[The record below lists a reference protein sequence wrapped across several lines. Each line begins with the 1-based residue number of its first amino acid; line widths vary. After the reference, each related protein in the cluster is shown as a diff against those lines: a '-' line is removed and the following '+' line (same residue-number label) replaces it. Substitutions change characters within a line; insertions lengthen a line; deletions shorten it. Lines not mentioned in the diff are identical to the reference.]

1 MRESLLRLRRSPV
14 GRLPARVVLLG
25 AIVCCAMALAGCGAA
40 NVGSSSG
47 TPPAPPPPAAATVN
61 LCDNATAGCT
71 PSSSFSI
78 GSLREMG
85 IVVAWN
91 NVAAGNHAQKVTL
104 LLPDGHIYQVIETG
118 FRIPTSP
125 SGSFTSVQ
133 RLPVAG
139 TFITQRSLTGLWTV
153 QVSLDDAPMTSQTF
167 QLNP

>member
-1 MRESLLRLRRSPV
+1 MREFLLKLRRSPA
-14 GRLPARVVLLG
+14 GRSLARVVLLG

-40 NVGSSSG
+40 NVGSGPG
-47 TPPAPPPPAAATVN
+47 TPPVPPPPAAAAVS
-61 LCDNATAGCT
+61 LCDNVAPGCT
-71 PSSSFSI
+71 PSSSFSLN
-78 GSLREMG
+78 SLREMG
-85 IVVAWN
+85 IKVAWSS
-91 NVAAGNHAQKVTL
+91 VAAGNHAQKVAL

-133 RLPVAG
+133 RLPIAG
-139 TFITQRSLTGLWTV
+139 TFITQRSLTGMWTV